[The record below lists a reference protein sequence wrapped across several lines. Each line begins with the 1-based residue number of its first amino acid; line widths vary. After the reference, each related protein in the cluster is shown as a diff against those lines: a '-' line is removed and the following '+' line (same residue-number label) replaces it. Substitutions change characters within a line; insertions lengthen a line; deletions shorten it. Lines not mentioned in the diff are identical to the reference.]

1 MRWQRNTFKTKNQD
15 KTSEEE
21 LYKVAIS
28 NQPNKKFKVMIIKI
42 FNKLREKMDEHSE
55 NFKKQL
61 GTKEPNINWNKNT
74 LEGTNSELDDKEE
87 CISKLEHS
95 VGNNHSSWKE
105 KKKKKIEDTLKDQW
119 DNIKHTNICML
130 GVQKAEETEK
140 ERKWQRIYLKT

>member
-55 NFKKQL
+55 KFKKQL
-61 GTKEPNINWNKNT
+61 GTKEPNIN
-74 LEGTNSELDDKEE
+74 
-87 CISKLEHS
+87 
-95 VGNNHSSWKE
+95 
-105 KKKKKIEDTLKDQW
+105 
-119 DNIKHTNICML
+119 
-130 GVQKAEETEK
+130 
-140 ERKWQRIYLKT
+140 